1 MKEQTGNKM
10 VLEEQKETIETSGS
24 SLRKQQDELQVLNTT
39 KADTTNVAPE
49 IDSSD
54 NIETESDEQLLEA
67 ELTSI
72 NISEI
77 GEHAEDNEK
86 QIPE

>member
-1 MKEQTGNKM
+1 M

-39 KADTTNVAPE
+39 KEETTNVVPE
-49 IDSSD
+49 VDSSE
-54 NIETESDEQLLEA
+54 NIETESDEQVLEA

-72 NISEI
+72 NTSEI
-77 GEHAEDNEK
+77 GEHAENNM
-86 QIPE
+86 